1 MIYRAKLPQKNN
13 DINAWWFCTSSFP
26 CSHSGHWEH
35 PKLLG
40 SGSVIIRWHM
50 SGVYLWPHG
59 IADSFLFTLSVPMW
73 AINHV
78 NDLIIIAPEWNKEL
92 WPFLDNS
99 ISGLFFNT
107 TALLKHNLH
116 TILLTHLK
124 LQLSGCIFTDLCSH
138 HCGNFRTFHHP
149 TKKPCTNCVPF
160 HFLPTPQ
167 PYATTNLLS
176 VYVDLPIL
184 DISYKWNPMI
194 CGFCG

>member
-1 MIYRAKLPQKNN
+1 MYTKIKGIWYAEP
-13 DINAWWFCTSSFP
+13 SFP
-26 CSHSGHWEH
+26 RKIMTLTLHGFAPLPSHAHSGHWEH

-124 LQLSGCIFTDLCSH
+124 LQLSGCIFRLVQSS
-138 HCGNFRTFHHP
+138 
-149 TKKPCTNCVPF
+149 
-160 HFLPTPQ
+160 L
-167 PYATTNLLS
+167 
-176 VYVDLPIL
+176 
-184 DISYKWNPMI
+184 W
-194 CGFCG
+194 

>member
-1 MIYRAKLPQKNN
+1 
-13 DINAWWFCTSSFP
+13 
-26 CSHSGHWEH
+26 
-35 PKLLG
+35 
-40 SGSVIIRWHM
+40 
-50 SGVYLWPHG
+50 
-59 IADSFLFTLSVPMW
+59 MW

-78 NDLIIIAPEWNKEL
+78 NDLIIITQEWNKEL

-124 LQLSGCIFTDLCSH
+124 YTVKWLYHFTDLCSH

-160 HFLPTPQ
+160 HFLPTPSPMQ
-167 PYATTNLLS
+167 PLIYCLFMWN
-176 VYVDLPIL
+176 LPIL
-184 DISYKWNPMI
+184 DISYKWNPINVAFVASFFYFIIIFYIFSSISYHISILHSFPLPNNISFHGYMCLFFTSI
-194 CGFCG
+194 S